1 MPTVEP
7 MPGEDLGELAAA
19 LLAVAPNPRDV
30 VFVYG
35 DNVFAVTD
43 EVADRYLASLLPQEE
58 PEAAP
63 APAKK
68 AAAPKATKKKEG

>member
-19 LLAVAPNPRDV
+19 LLALAPSPRDV

-43 EVADRYLASLLPQEE
+43 EVADRYLASLLPQS
-58 PEAAP
+58 PEP
-63 APAKK
+63 APAAPKK